1 MKNIVNNITN
11 GKDLEVSFPQYFEK
25 MMDNYCKNSYV
36 RFTMNYYTYYDSF
49 IEENVNKNEKLVK
62 LFERFNRLVDSF
74 VMEDKLV
81 DGLLDAVREID
92 DIRNTVIADMKGITS
107 VVDILNMYE
116 YCLNRVEY
124 RFKENDKYGKI
135 KDEDF
140 TRDVMRYI
148 VSDEDKMVISMKIC
162 DVIRQLPVRMLKA
175 RFLEYVYEGMKVY
188 KGSEKKTLDD
198 FMYMLRTSST
208 IDVSSD
214 AFSVSDDITEI
225 LEKLK
230 GIDYKSITADEYNA
244 MYELLNYAASY
255 IEKTASDYMLFQELV
270 NDLYVILLAIPYV
283 DGAIE
288 EKIICRKV
296 IHGINDTEE
305 DIEEYLMMLE
315 GKQEKY
321 TAFIEKYEYAYDV
334 IENSFKDMIDSLMLS
349 HQYNSLRLM
358 EKLQSASIFIEF
370 EEEEV
375 EASKK
380 EEVDE
385 EYIEEMYKKFVEDY
399 NMFASLNSKAFVR
412 AAMAN
417 ILSGLPV
424 FFGNVSEIQ
433 DYVYNAMSGCSDNA
447 EKIACKEILYSLME
461 E

>member
-11 GKDLEVSFPQYFEK
+11 GKDLEINFPQYFEG

-49 IEENVNKNEKLVK
+49 IEENANRNSKLEA
-62 LFERFNRLVDSF
+62 LFERFNYLVDKF
-74 VMEDKLV
+74 VLKNPNVAELN
-81 DGLLDAVREID
+81 DAIKEID
-92 DIRNTVIADMKGITS
+92 DIRNAVITDMKGITS

-124 RFKENDKYGKI
+124 RFKEDDKFGKI

-162 DVIRQLPVRMLKA
+162 DVVRQLPVRMLKA

-188 KGSEKKTLDD
+188 KGSEKKSLDD
-198 FMYMLRTSST
+198 FMYMLRTAAT

-214 AFSVSDDITEI
+214 AFTVSDDITEI

-230 GIDYKSITADEYNA
+230 NVDYKNISKDEYDS
-244 MYELLNYAASY
+244 MSELLNYAATY

-270 NDLYVILLAIPYV
+270 NDLYVILLAMPYV
-283 DGAIE
+283 SMDCE
-288 EKIICRKV
+288 EKDICKIIV
-296 IHGINDTEE
+296 ENINNTDEE
-305 DIEEYLMMLE
+305 LEEHLMKLE

-321 TAFIEKYEYAYDV
+321 SSFIGKYEYIFDV
-334 IENSFKDMIDSLMLS
+334 IENSYTDLIGSLMLS
-349 HQYNSLRLM
+349 HQYESLRLM
-358 EKLQSASIFIEF
+358 EKLQSVSIFIEF

-375 EASKK
+375 VEEQREAVT
-380 EEVDE
+380 EDYVD
-385 EYIEEMYKKFVEDY
+385 EMYKKFTEDY

-424 FFGNVSEIQ
+424 FFGNISEIQ
-433 DYVYNAMSGCSDNA
+433 DYIYNSMVGCSDEA

-461 E
+461 D

>member
-1 MKNIVNNITN
+1 MKNIIKNITN
-11 GKDLEVSFPQYFEK
+11 GTDLEVSFPQYFEG

-49 IEENVNKNEKLVK
+49 IEENANKNSNLVA
-62 LFERFNRLVDSF
+62 LFERFNYLVDKF
-74 VMEDKLV
+74 ILKPANVAELA
-81 DGLLDAVREID
+81 DAVKEID
-92 DIRNTVIADMKGITS
+92 DIRNNVISDMKGITS

-124 RFKENDKYGKI
+124 RFKEDDKYGKI

-162 DVIRQLPVRMLKA
+162 DVVRQLPVRMLKA

-188 KGSEKKTLDD
+188 KGSEKKSLDD
-198 FMYMLRTSST
+198 FMYMLRTAST

-214 AFSVSDDITEI
+214 AFSVSEDMTEI

-230 GIDYKSITADEYNA
+230 GIDYKNITKDEYES
-244 MYELLNYAASY
+244 MSELLNYGASY
-255 IEKTASDYMLFQELV
+255 IERIASDYMLFQELV
-270 NDLYVILLAIPYV
+270 NDLYIILLAIPYV
-283 DGAIE
+283 NSDME
-288 EKIICRKV
+288 EKNICIKV
-296 IHGINDTEE
+296 VNGINNTEE
-305 DIEEYLMMLE
+305 ELEEYLMQLE
-315 GKQEKY
+315 GKQEEF
-321 TAFIEKYEYAYDV
+321 ALFIDKYEYV
-334 IENSFKDMIDSLMLS
+334 FDMIQSSYADMIASLMLS
-349 HQYNSLRLM
+349 HQYESLRLM

-370 EEEEV
+370 EEEAVSV
-375 EASKK
+375 EKREPA
-380 EEVDE
+380 DE

-399 NMFASLNSKAFVR
+399 NMFVSLNSKAFTR

-424 FFGNVSEIQ
+424 FFSNVSEIQ
-433 DYVYNAMSGCSDNA
+433 DYIYNAMVQCSDNA
-447 EKIACKEILYSLME
+447 EKIACKEIMYSLME
-461 E
+461 D